1 MTKLFEE
8 FSPVSK
14 QEWIEQATKDLKGD
28 DFEKKLISRAIEG
41 FSVFPFYTQEDLSGV
56 DWLKGYQNKLSA
68 PSAIPG
74 ESPRIWG
81 NVAAIKTSNLQ
92 EGNKEIQSVLDNG
105 VDALV
110 LEIGADTDFK
120 ALLRDVLPQYIQI
133 WLKLSSS
140 VSPSI
145 VSAFLEWFESKGLRV
160 SELNGGVIFN
170 DFQKAVSL
178 QHDKIEYSSSLKNIF
193 EITAAYPN
201 FKGVGIDASLYH
213 NSGGHAVQEIGF
225 GISQAIDLIDELT
238 EAGIEA
244 ETVFQ
249 NMFLR
254 VSAGVNYFT
263 EIAKF
268 RAFRIAWHRLAGL
281 YQVELDPASIVVFAE
296 TSMWAQ
302 SPIDPYNNLL
312 RNTTAAMSAILGGC
326 NALQVFPHSQTYQ
339 EADGFSKRMA
349 RNISNILK
357 EESYFDR
364 VMDPVAGSYY
374 LENLTSTLLTES
386 MKLVKQTEENGGW
399 WSSLEKGI
407 VQTAIKETRKTRFA
421 SMATRKEIMVGVNQY
436 VNQAEKIQIEFQEIE
451 EGQKELK
458 PHSFSY
464 PMVKLRKRVQRVIEN
479 QNAQIEVVILPL
491 GNNPKQRIGFS
502 QGFFQTAGFDTQV
515 AEVSIDAASAI
526 EKGKSAN
533 SKFVV
538 LAGADEDYEAMA
550 VKIGEGMAE
559 EGKILILAGYPAN
572 QIENLV
578 SAGVKHFI
586 HLKTDLIATID
597 QLLEEAQ
604 L

>member
-201 FKGVGIDASLYH
+201 FKGAGIDASLYH

-538 LAGADEDYEAMA
+538 LVGADEDYEAMA